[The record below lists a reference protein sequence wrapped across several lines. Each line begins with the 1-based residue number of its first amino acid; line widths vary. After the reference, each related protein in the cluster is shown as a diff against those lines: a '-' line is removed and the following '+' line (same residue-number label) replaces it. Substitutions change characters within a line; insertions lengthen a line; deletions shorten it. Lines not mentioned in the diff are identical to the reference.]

1 MALRISL
8 IVAILFAV
16 VTIVV
21 SQFVLK
27 PQIQHIIETRDLNK
41 KNWDMQLARANKLDR
56 ELKDTRAK
64 LDDTSRRL
72 EQTQSELA
80 STSAKLKAETDR
92 ANGLKKQLDD
102 TTLRA
107 NRAEADLAAWKAL
120 GIPVDGVKSLIES
133 ERKLREAN
141 KALEAETKLLA
152 NKNKNLEELVERL
165 LGKEGPPP
173 PVPAGVRGTVLAVD
187 PKYDFVVVSLGE
199 NDGIRPRAIL
209 LVSRES
215 RLVAKVQVTTVDGN
229 RSVANILPGWKLGEV
244 FEGDLVVGPSM

>member
-27 PQIQHIIETRDLNK
+27 PQIQHIIETRDFNK
-41 KNWDMQLARANKLDR
+41 KQWDMQLARANKLDR

-72 EQTQSELA
+72 EETQSALA
-80 STSAKLKAETDR
+80 STSAKLKAETER
-92 ANGLKKQLDD
+92 ANGLRKQLDE
-102 TTLRA
+102 TTARA

-120 GIPVDGVKSLIES
+120 GIPVEGVKGLIAS
-133 ERKLREAN
+133 EKQLRDQCAT
-141 KALEAETKLLA
+141 LEEEKKLLLTQ
-152 NKNKNLEELVERL
+152 NQRL
-165 LGKEGPPP
+165 KEQLDRVLPPDTPP

-199 NDGIRPRAIL
+199 NDGIRPRAVL
-209 LVSRES
+209 LISRES

-229 RSVANILPGWKLGEV
+229 RSVANILPGWKFGEV
-244 FEGDLVVGPSM
+244 FEGDLVVGPSL

>member
-56 ELKDTRAK
+56 ELKDTQGRLAE
-64 LDDTSRRL
+64 TARRL
-72 EQTQSELA
+72 EETQNNLA
-80 STSAKLKAETDR
+80 STSAKLKAETER
-92 ANGLKKQLDD
+92 ANGLRKQLDE
-102 TTLRA
+102 TTQRA
-107 NRAEADLAAWKAL
+107 NRAEADLAAWRAL
-120 GIPVDGVKSLIES
+120 GIPVEGVKGIIAS
-133 ERKLREAN
+133 ERKLREDN
-141 KALEAETKLLA
+141 KALEAETKMLLT
-152 NKNKNLEELVERL
+152 KNRNLQEQLDRL
-165 LGKEGPPP
+165 LGKEEVP
-173 PVPAGVRGTVLAVD
+173 PVPVGVRGTVLAVD

-244 FEGDLVVGPSM
+244 FEGDLVVGPSL